1 MTIMK
6 RRARSCFA
14 FVAMLGLL
22 FAQLSLTAYA
32 CRMLDG
38 EAATPVVAAVPMTD
52 CADMAAAQANAN
64 LCEVHCQDG
73 IKSTLAT
80 TGDVPP
86 TVVLSFISS
95 SFATNPPLRGRLAC
109 RARCAGCGTPAAD
122 SLLPFSDLTCAFA

>member
-1 MTIMK
+1 MK
-6 RRARSCFA
+6 RPARSCFA

-32 CRMLDG
+32 CPMEDG

-80 TGDVPP
+80 TGDAPQAVA
-86 TVVLSFISS
+86 LSFIPLA
-95 SFATNPPLRGRLAC
+95 FATNPRPCVGVSHAARDALAAAPPLPIRFC
-109 RARCAGCGTPAAD
+109 RF
-122 SLLPFSDLTCAFA
+122 LI

>member
-52 CADMAAAQANAN
+52 CADMVAAQANAN

-95 SFATNPPLRGRLAC
+95 AFATNPRPCADVSHAVRDALAAAPPLPIRFC
-109 RARCAGCGTPAAD
+109 RF
-122 SLLPFSDLTCAFA
+122 LI